1 MTQNNLNEEIEKEL
15 LTYSGT
21 TFTAPS
27 EALGWLHQAM
37 LRIAEKTVEAVRVE
51 ERCTFVPDGEYH
63 ACVPP
68 CEGTVQN
75 CATMTLIGTTTTVL
89 RQFNS

>member
-37 LRIAEKTVEAVRVE
+37 LRIAEKTVEAVRVKKRKYVTQPAKYNGSDANVYRE
-51 ERCTFVPDGEYH
+51 GYNDGLDEQTNL
-63 ACVPP
+63 AKRWLGK
-68 CEGTVQN
+68 E
-75 CATMTLIGTTTTVL
+75 
-89 RQFNS
+89 